1 MKITNLRKN
10 WVSIVEDVDCGNLDL
25 DQRREVF
32 ELFARRKLVIFRD
45 QHLDNAQLKQFCS
58 IFGWVWD
65 RAHERYSGLEQ
76 SVNTGQQDSF
86 VEVVSETGLLKDGVI
101 PWHIDLTHFPT
112 QLIPNRILYAVEL
125 EGSPAG
131 TRFIDT
137 VQGLKLIERAKHMW
151 LSNATALCKAPYKT
165 PWEAVVRRPA
175 LAWHPIHKDWALT
188 ADELFTVAMDHPN
201 TFEDT
206 WGADRTYKGW
216 IKEVIQEMQSIETT
230 YTHNWEL
237 NDLMVYDNWSTMHYR
252 DAFEGK
258 RKLKRV
264 TWDQIWNQYGMVA

>member
-25 DQRREVF
+25 GQRHEVF
-32 ELFARRKLVIFRD
+32 ELFARRKLVIFKD
-45 QHLDNAQLKQFCS
+45 QHLDNDQLKQFCS

-76 SVNTGQQDSF
+76 SVNTGHDDSF
-86 VEVVSETGLLKDGVI
+86 VEVVSETGLLSDGVI
-101 PWHIDLTHFPT
+101 PWHIDLTHFPS

-137 VQGLKLIERAKHMW
+137 IQGLDLVERSKRMW
-151 LSNATALCKAPYKT
+151 LANATALCKAPYKT
-165 PWEAVVRRPA
+165 PWNAVVRRPA
-175 LAWHPIHKDWALT
+175 LNWHPIHKDWALI
-188 ADELFTVAMDHPN
+188 ADELFTQALDNPN
-201 TFEDT
+201 TFEEQYPS
-206 WGADRTYKGW
+206 RTYQGW
-216 IKEVIQEMQSIETT
+216 IKEVISEMQSIETT

-252 DAFEGK
+252 DAFQGK

>member
-32 ELFARRKLVIFRD
+32 ELFANRKLVIFRD
-45 QHLDNAQLKQFCS
+45 QHLNNEQLKQFCS
-58 IFGWVWD
+58 VFGWVWD
-65 RAHERYSGLEQ
+65 RSKERYSGLEQ

-86 VEVVSETGLLKDGVI
+86 VEVVSESGLLSDGVI
-101 PWHIDLTHFPT
+101 PWHVDLTHFPS

-131 TRFIDT
+131 TKFIDT
-137 VQGLKLIERAKHMW
+137 IDGLNHVERSKRMY

-165 PWEAVVRRPA
+165 PWEAYVRRPA
-175 LAWHPIHKDWALT
+175 LQWHPIHKNWALI
-188 ADELFTVAMDHPN
+188 ADELFTVTLEHFN
-201 TFEDT
+201 TFDEQYP
-206 WGADRTYKGW
+206 GRTYKGW
-216 IKEVIQEMQSIETT
+216 IKEVINEMQTPETS
-230 YTHNWEL
+230 YTHNWQL

-252 DAFEGK
+252 DAFQGK

-264 TWDQIWNQYGMVA
+264 TWDQIWNQYGMVE